1 MSITRSVCTRPCVSN
16 STAKNYLLGTGQDL
30 STADVRK
37 LIYRSDATILL
48 ALAGKFSFFAKNI
61 LRGTWIPLI
70 TGGFF
75 LLAGVAFVPLLGVEN
90 DEALFGNAFYEPHG
104 GVYVYHLGRNHLPL
118 MILSY
123 LGTLKSWIYKPIYGL
138 FGIGVRSTRLP
149 SVLLGVASIWLFYRL
164 LDRIAGRRAALIG
177 CGLLVTD
184 AVYLLTSTF
193 DWGPVALQHV
203 LVLGGALLLVRFW
216 QQGDKLALAGGF
228 FLFGLALWDKA
239 LAVWMLTGMGVAA
252 LATLPKQIA
261 RVTAWRHAGIAGV
274 SLLIGAFP
282 LILYNIHTRGG
293 TLHGNTVSD
302 TAGAPG
308 KVRVMAD
315 TIRGSGL
322 LGYLSPEDW
331 QTPHPHTPRGWV
343 ERASEKLASASH
355 EPHQSLQLY
364 GFLLAVLLIPLARG
378 AALRALIFFLV
389 TFAVAWVQMAFTAH
403 AGNALHHT
411 VLLWPLPQ
419 AIMAVAFASASR
431 RLSAAGIP
439 AVATVTAILMAS
451 GLLLINSY
459 FARMVRNGGAIS
471 WTDAIFPVSEYM
483 KKVQA
488 TEVYCVDWG
497 FLDSLRFLSDG
508 KLPVRVGEDPIDK
521 TELTG
526 DDRERLFDMVSDPD
540 HVFITHQK
548 PFEFYPGL
556 AEKLAKFAD
565 DEGYR
570 KRVLEK
576 FSDSNG
582 RPTFEV
588 FRFIKK

>member
-1 MSITRSVCTRPCVSN
+1 MSN
-16 STAKNYLLGTGQDL
+16 STAKIYLLGTARDL
-30 STADVRK
+30 SSADLRK
-37 LIYRSDATILL
+37 LIYRPDATILL

-61 LRGTWIPLI
+61 LRGTWIPLLA
-70 TGGFF
+70 GGFF
-75 LLAGVAFVPLLGVEN
+75 LLAGVAFVPLLGIEN

-104 GVYVYHLGRNHLPL
+104 GIYVYRLGHVHLPL

-149 SVLLGVASIWLFYRL
+149 AVLLGAASIWLFYRL

-177 CGLLVTD
+177 CGLLATD

-228 FLFGLALWDKA
+228 FVFGLALWDKA
-239 LAVWMLTGMGVAA
+239 LAIWILSGMGVAT
-252 LATLPKQIA
+252 LVTLPKQIA
-261 RVTAWRHAGIAGV
+261 RVMAWRHVGIAGV
-274 SLLIGAFP
+274 SLFIGALP

-293 TLHGNTVSD
+293 TFHGTAVAD
-302 TAGAPG
+302 TAGAPA
-308 KVRVMAD
+308 KVRALAD

-322 LGYLSPEDW
+322 FGYLIPEDW
-331 QTPHPHTPRGWV
+331 QTPQPRAPRGWV
-343 ERASEKLASASH
+343 EQASAKLALATR
-355 EPHQSLQLY
+355 EPRQSLQLY

-378 AALRALIFFLV
+378 AELRALIFLLV
-389 TFAVAWVQMAFTAH
+389 TFAVAWVQMALTAH
-403 AGNALHHT
+403 AGNAMHHT

-419 AIMAVAFASASR
+419 AIMAVAFALASR
-431 RLSAAGIP
+431 RLGAAGIP
-439 AVATVTAILMAS
+439 AVAAVTVILMAS
-451 GLLLINSY
+451 GLLLINTY

-471 WTDAIFPVSEYM
+471 WTDAIFPLSEYM
-483 KKVQA
+483 NKVRA
-488 TEVYCVDWG
+488 AEVYSVDWG
-497 FLDSLRFLSDG
+497 FLDSLRLLSDG
-508 KLPVRVGEDPIDK
+508 KLPVRVGEDPTQK

-526 DDRERLFDMVSDPD
+526 DDRLRLLDMVSDPD
-540 HVFITHQK
+540 HVFITHEK

-556 AEKLAKFAD
+556 AEKLAKFA
-565 DEGYR
+565 EKAGYR
-570 KRVLEK
+570 KRVLET
-576 FSDSNG
+576 FSDSTG

-588 FRFIKK
+588 FRFIRK

>member
-1 MSITRSVCTRPCVSN
+1 MS
-16 STAKNYLLGTGQDL
+16 L
-30 STADVRK
+30 ADHRK
-37 LIYRSDATILL
+37 LIYRPDATILL
-48 ALAGKFSFFAKNI
+48 ALGGKFSFFAKNF
-61 LRGTWIPLI
+61 LRGTWIPLLA
-70 TGGFF
+70 GGFF
-75 LLAGVAFVPLLGVEN
+75 LLAGVAFVPLLGIEN
-90 DEALFGNAFYEPHG
+90 DEALFGNVFYEPHG
-104 GVYVYHLGRNHLPL
+104 GGYVYHLGRIHLPL

-123 LGTLKSWIYKPIYGL
+123 LGTLKSWIYKPIYDL
-138 FGIGVRSTRLP
+138 FGIGVRSTRMP
-149 SVLLGVASIWLFYRL
+149 AVLLGAASIWLFYHL

-177 CGLLVTD
+177 SGLLATD

-193 DWGPVALQHV
+193 DWGPVALQHL
-203 LVLGGALLLVRFW
+203 LVLGAALLLVRFW
-216 QQGDKLALAGGF
+216 QQRDKLALAGGF

-239 LAVWMLTGMGVAA
+239 LAIWVVSGMGVAA
-252 LATLPKQIA
+252 LVTLPKQIA
-261 RVTAWRHAGIAGV
+261 RVTAWRHVGIAGV
-274 SLLIGAFP
+274 SLLVGAFP

-293 TLHGNTVSD
+293 TLRGNAVSD
-302 TAGAPG
+302 TAGAPA
-308 KVRVMAD
+308 KVRALAD

-322 LGYLSPEDW
+322 FGYLSAEDW

-343 ERASEKLASASH
+343 ERASAKLASASR

-378 AALRALIFFLV
+378 AALRTLIFLLV

-411 VLLWPLPQ
+411 ILLWPLPQ
-419 AIMAVAFASASR
+419 AIMAIAFASASR
-431 RLSAAGIP
+431 RLGAAGIP
-439 AVATVTAILMAS
+439 AVAAATAILMAS

-459 FARMVRNGGAIS
+459 FARIVRNGGTIS

-488 TEVYCVDWG
+488 TEVYSVDWG
-497 FLDSLRFLSDG
+497 FLDSLRLLSDG
-508 KLPVRVGEDPIDK
+508 KLPVRVGEDPTQK
-521 TELTG
+521 TELTN
-526 DDRERLFDMVSDPD
+526 DDRQHLLAMVSDPE

-556 AEKLAKFAD
+556 TEKLAKFA
-565 DEGYR
+565 EGAGYR

-588 FRFIKK
+588 FRFIRN